1 MTEDGLQVIRLD
13 QALPEGLQPDVLLAH
28 SIAEPEVLVRPAPYY
43 RAMREKQPVRY
54 DEQAGMWFVSRY
66 EDLLEITRDSETFSV
81 GRAWNQTFAR
91 EYFDEYK
98 AILIRDGGGYFP
110 DAIMT
115 DPPTHTRVRGLL
127 QEAFT
132 PSRIRKLEPLI
143 RKVAAELVESL
154 APRGRMDGVNDF
166 AMPLTLA
173 IMCAQLG
180 IPPEDGP
187 RVLRWTRALAAIR
200 GAQSAEHMRAEAKH
214 YCDLQNY
221 VIACIRSRQEQ
232 RTDDMISDLIY
243 ARGEDG
249 KETLSFDEI
258 VSLARALMVGG
269 LDSIGTAISTMLY
282 LIASDPQIAAKFEE
296 SVPDDSRLNRFIEEM
311 LRLEPPARGLFRVAT
326 RDVVLPSGGRISE
339 GGLICLLFSSA
350 NDDET
355 VFDHPREFDMDR
367 EKLSRHLTFG
377 GGMHI
382 CIGMHLARMQMKVAA
397 QELHRRMTNLQ
408 LTIPAEQARYHPTL
422 AMLSLEDLPL
432 TFTAR

>member
-1 MTEDGLQVIRLD
+1 MREDGLQVLRLD
-13 QALPEGLQPDVLLAH
+13 EALPAGLAPDALLAH
-28 SIAEPEVLVRPAPYY
+28 SIMEPEVLVRPAPYY
-43 RAMREKQPVRY
+43 RALRETNPVY
-54 DEQAGMWFVSRY
+54 FDEKAGMWFVSRH
-66 EDLLEITRDSETFSV
+66 EDLLEIARDSETFSV

-98 AILIRDGGGYFP
+98 TILMRDGGGYFP

-127 QEAFT
+127 QQAFT

-143 RKVAAELVESL
+143 RAIAARLIESL

-173 IMCAQLG
+173 IMCEQLG
-180 IPPEDGP
+180 IPHEDGP
-187 RVLRWTRALAAIR
+187 KVLRWTRALAAIR
-200 GAQSAEHMRAEAKH
+200 SAQSAEHMREEARH
-214 YCDLQNY
+214 FCDLQNY
-221 VIACIRSRQEQ
+221 VIACIRARQEQ

-258 VSLARALMVGG
+258 VSLARALMIGG
-269 LDSIGTAISTMLY
+269 LDSIGTANSTMLY
-282 LIASDPQIAAKFEE
+282 LIASDPEIATKFEE
-296 SVPDDSRLNRFIEEM
+296 SAPDESRLNRFIEEM

-326 RDVVLPSGGRISE
+326 RDVALPSGGHIPE
-339 GGLICLLFSSA
+339 GALICLLFASA

-355 VFDHPREFDMDR
+355 VFDHPRQFDMDR
-367 EKLSRHLTFG
+367 ERLSRHLTFG

-382 CIGMHLARMQMKVAA
+382 CIGMHLARMQIKVAA
-397 QELHRRMTNLQ
+397 QELHKRLTNFQ
-408 LTIPAEQARYHPTL
+408 LAIPREAARYHPTL

>member
-1 MTEDGLQVIRLD
+1 MREDGLHV
-13 QALPEGLQPDVLLAH
+13 LPAHAAIGDLAPETLLSR
-28 SIAEPEVLVRPAPYY
+28 SIMEPEVLVAPAPYY
-43 RAMREKQPVRY
+43 KALRELQPIRY

-81 GRAWNQTFAR
+81 GRAWNQTFAAGHF
-91 EYFDEYK
+91 EEYK
-98 AILIRDGGGYFP
+98 AMLIRDGGGYFP

-127 QEAFT
+127 QKAFT

-143 RKVAAELVESL
+143 RGIAARLVDSL
-154 APRGRMDGVNDF
+154 APQGRMDGVGDF

-173 IMCAQLG
+173 IMCEQLG
-180 IPPEDGP
+180 IPHEDGP

-200 GAQSAEHMRAEAKH
+200 SAPTIEVLREETRH

-221 VIACIRSRQEQ
+221 VIACVRARQQQ
-232 RTDDMISDLIY
+232 RTDDMISDLIH

-249 KETLSFDEI
+249 KDVLSFEEI

-269 LDSIGTAISTMLY
+269 IDSIGTAISTMLF
-282 LIASDPQIAAKFEE
+282 LVASDGEIAARFEE
-296 SVPDDSRLNRFIEEM
+296 CASDEARLNRFVEEM

-326 RDVVLPSGGRISE
+326 RDVELPGGRIPE
-339 GGLICLLFSSA
+339 GGLICLLFASA
-350 NDDET
+350 NDDEA
-355 VFDHPREFDMDR
+355 VFDHPRRFDMDR
-367 EKLSRHLTFG
+367 DRLSRHLTFG

-382 CIGMHLARMQMKVAA
+382 CIGMHLARMQIKVAA
-397 QELHRRMTNLQ
+397 QELHRRITDLR
-408 LTIPAEQARYHPTL
+408 LAIPPGDARYHPTL

-432 TFTAR
+432 TFRQV